1 MTAIVG
7 ILNKGAIAI
16 AADSAASVFVNNKSK
31 IFNKSTKIFTISK
44 FHPVG
49 VMIHNQSEFLS
60 TPWETII
67 KVYRKQLKD
76 KSFPTLA
83 EYQKDF
89 IDFLHRKN
97 FFSDEHTIKT
107 NLFWFF
113 YKIID
118 WLNKNA
124 LEGNEH
130 LISDPIDSA
139 NIPAV
144 VKLISNKVDE
154 HVIETRTNTDF
165 YDELGSLTQ
174 SEFDTYT
181 KDIFDELIKECY
193 EKNGISDVSTFET
206 SLREILFLNLKQK
219 EEWSGYTGLV
229 FVGFGE
235 EEIYPSVV
243 PIVISM
249 AFDKYLRYFVDTRQ
263 EIHISNSNATGI
275 ARFGQI
281 DVIDTILT
289 GVDYNL
295 ESTFLSNFENLVQ
308 KYNSEILK
316 IVSSD
321 PALEAQIKAVDIHTI
336 VKEFTDKIQKHKKE
350 SYIDRLFTAMHNLS
364 KEDLAEMAESLIY
377 LTYLKRRITF
387 AEESV
392 GGPVDVAIISKG
404 DGFIWIKRKL
414 YFKPEL
420 NAYFFDNYLK

>member
-7 ILNKGAIAI
+7 ILNKGAIA
-16 AADSAASVFVNNKSK
+16 ADSAASVSVNNESK

-49 VMIHNQSEFLS
+49 VMIHNQSSFLS

-76 KSFPTLA
+76 KSFATLA
-83 EYQKDF
+83 EYQQDF
-89 IDFLHRKN
+89 IAYLHSKD
-97 FFSDEHTIKT
+97 FFSDDFTIKSS
-107 NLFWFF
+107 LYWFF
-113 YKIID
+113 YRIID
-118 WLNKNA
+118 LLNNSA
-124 LEGNEH
+124 LQGNEH
-130 LISDPIDSA
+130 LIKAPVDPS
-139 NIPAV
+139 NIPEV
-144 VKLISNKVDE
+144 VKLVAEKYDE
-154 HVIETRTNTDF
+154 HVISIRANSDF
-165 YDELGSLTQ
+165 YDELISLTQ
-174 SEFDTYT
+174 AEFDTYT
-181 KDIFDELIKECY
+181 KDIFNELVKEFY
-193 EKNGISDVSTFET
+193 EKNGITDISSFEVN
-206 SLREILFLNLKQK
+206 LKEILFLSLKQK

-235 EEIYPSVV
+235 EEIYPSVI
-243 PIVISM
+243 PLIISL
-249 AFDKYLRYFVDTRQ
+249 AFEKRLRYFIDTRQ
-263 EIHISNSNATGI
+263 EIHISNSNSSGI

-295 ESTFLSNFENLVQ
+295 ESTFLNNFESLVQ
-308 KYNSEILK
+308 KYHGEIQK

-321 PALEAQIKAVDIHTI
+321 PALEAQIKAVDIQTI
-336 VKEFTDKIQKHKKE
+336 VKEFTDKIQKHKQE
-350 SYIDRLFTAMHNLS
+350 SYIDRLFSAMHNLS

>member
-16 AADSAASVFVNNKSK
+16 AADSAASVSVNNESK
-31 IFNKSTKIFTISK
+31 IFNKATKIFTISK

-49 VMIHNQSEFLS
+49 VMIHNQSSFLS

-67 KVYRKQLKD
+67 KIYRKQLKD
-76 KSFPTLA
+76 KSFNTLA
-83 EYQKDF
+83 EYQQDF
-89 IDFLHRKN
+89 INYLHTKD
-97 FFSDEHTIKT
+97 FFSDDKTIKGY
-107 NLFWFF
+107 LYWFF
-113 YKIID
+113 HNIVD
-118 WLNKNA
+118 GLNNLA
-124 LEGNEH
+124 LKSHEN
-130 LISDPIDSA
+130 LISPPINPS

-144 VKLISNKVDE
+144 VKLITDKYSE
-154 HVIETRTNTDF
+154 HVISIRKNTDF
-165 YDELGSLTQ
+165 YDEFISLSQ
-174 SEFDTYT
+174 QEFDAYT
-181 KDIFDELIKECY
+181 KDIFNELVKDCF
-193 EKNGISDVSTFET
+193 EKNGISDISGFE
-206 SLREILFLNLKQK
+206 SNLKEILFLVLKQK

-235 EEIYPSVV
+235 EEIYPSVI
-243 PIVISM
+243 PLIISL
-249 AFDKYLRYFVDTRQ
+249 AFEKRLRYFIDKRQ
-263 EIHISNSNATGI
+263 EIHISNSNASGI

-289 GVDYNL
+289 GVDYSL
-295 ESTFLSNFENLVQ
+295 ESTFLSNFESLVQ
-308 KYNSEILK
+308 KYHSEVLK
-316 IVSSD
+316 IVSSE
-321 PALEAQIKAVDIHTI
+321 PAIEAQIKAVDIKAI
-336 VKEFTDKIQKHKKE
+336 IKEFADKIEKHKTE
-350 SYIDRLFTAMHNLS
+350 SYISRLFSAMNNLS

-420 NAYFFDNYLK
+420 NTYFFDNYLK